1 MASQLRERFEKERAI
16 EKGKS
21 EFITNISHDLRTPLT
36 SIIGYLALVNEKQ
49 YRNKEELEMYIQNTY
64 NLTLKL
70 KTLINELFEY
80 TKLSLPDVKL
90 RKEKVEL
97 GNLLGQLVGEY
108 IPIFEKQQLIVKLN
122 IINKDIWVWADIE
135 KLVRVFDNLLSN
147 TEKYSF
153 SNSTVIVELKK
164 EEDKAFI
171 CITNKTDHLEAQE
184 LSKMF
189 EKFYRVDK
197 SRSSQIHGSG
207 IGLAIVKRTIEL
219 HEGKVW
225 AESHGNSLT
234 IHVELQLLKNV

>member
-1 MASQLRERFEKERAI
+1 MYLIIYYLILK
-16 EKGKS
+16 
-21 EFITNISHDLRTPLT
+21 NI
-36 SIIGYLALVNEKQ
+36 
-49 YRNKEELEMYIQNTY
+49 
-64 NLTLKL
+64 
-70 KTLINELFEY
+70 
-80 TKLSLPDVKL
+80 
-90 RKEKVEL
+90 
-97 GNLLGQLVGEY
+97 
-108 IPIFEKQQLIVKLN
+108 
-122 IINKDIWVWADIE
+122 
-135 KLVRVFDNLLSN
+135 VFKFN
-147 TEKYSF
+147 
-153 SNSTVIVELKK
+153 SNSGTKK